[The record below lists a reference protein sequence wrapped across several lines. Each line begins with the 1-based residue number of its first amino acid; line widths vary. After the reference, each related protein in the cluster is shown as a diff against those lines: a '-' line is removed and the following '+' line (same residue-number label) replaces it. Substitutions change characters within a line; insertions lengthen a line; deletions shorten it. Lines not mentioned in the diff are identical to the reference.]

1 MGWDAVAPRGKMS
14 AFDKDS
20 FWKLA
25 GWIFGI
31 YAGAVTTVLAFGIEP
46 SLLG

>member
-1 MGWDAVAPRGKMS
+1 MAG
-14 AFDKDS
+14 FDKHS
-20 FWKLA
+20 FWKFA
-25 GWIFGI
+25 GWTFVI